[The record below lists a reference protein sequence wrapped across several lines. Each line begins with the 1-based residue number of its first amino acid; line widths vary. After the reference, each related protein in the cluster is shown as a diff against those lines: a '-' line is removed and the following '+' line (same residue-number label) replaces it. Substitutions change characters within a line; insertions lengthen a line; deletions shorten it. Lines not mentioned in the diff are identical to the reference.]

1 MFQLISNE
9 NKAFFLWVRVRVIFW
24 QCEPEPYEPKILR
37 TFTEPEPELKV
48 RDTSSNVQ
56 IQHSLSLNQQSS
68 FDIMSDHNNLNKG
81 RREDFEH

>member
-37 TFTEPEPELKV
+37 TFTEPELKV
-48 RDTSSNVQ
+48 RDTSMYHVTYQ
-56 IQHSLSLNQQSS
+56 
-68 FDIMSDHNNLNKG
+68 MKG
-81 RREDFEH
+81 NFIAN